1 VRERYARDG
10 MVIMKNDKTV
20 LVILVVAILISGTL
34 MAGFAYKTWDDH
46 RIAYISV
53 KTDKTSYEAGEKV
66 TFKLIDNTP
75 DIDFNVTDPNNS
87 PEHMTYSLGAINIV
101 KIPDGID
108 PDWVVDHLLANENLA
123 TKPFRADTYV
133 ATIHYG
139 YFSSE
144 HSPLNL
150 SWDGKIGAYNDFTD
164 GFTSFPATSGD
175 YLVLPDFQYASI
187 PQIHFKI
194 DDNAIFHYNSLGA
207 SINMTVNPN
216 NNVTVKLRLTSPP
229 GTAGNL
235 NAELFS
241 NLRYPETGEPTVGNV
256 TVIVSNHFFN
266 DTVVIDPTVNN
277 ISTIVFNVKVPDNG
291 EISQTIFF
299 DALLVTSIGNYTFG
313 FNGNWW
319 NGGWVGMNQ
328 Y

>member
-1 VRERYARDG
+1 
-10 MVIMKNDKTV
+10 
-20 LVILVVAILISGTL
+20 
-34 MAGFAYKTWDDH
+34 
-46 RIAYISV
+46 
-53 KTDKTSYEAGEKV
+53 
-66 TFKLIDNTP
+66 
-75 DIDFNVTDPNNS
+75 
-87 PEHMTYSLGAINIV
+87 
-101 KIPDGID
+101 
-108 PDWVVDHLLANENLA
+108 
-123 TKPFRADTYV
+123 
-133 ATIHYG
+133 
-139 YFSSE
+139 
-144 HSPLNL
+144 
-150 SWDGKIGAYNDFTD
+150 
-164 GFTSFPATSGD
+164 
-175 YLVLPDFQYASI
+175 
-187 PQIHFKI
+187 
-194 DDNAIFHYNSLGA
+194 
-207 SINMTVNPN
+207 MTVNPN

-319 NGGWVGMNQ
+319 NGGWEGMNQ